1 MDQTELVV
9 QKRNTH
15 KCGHRCKPVT
25 AMTRL
30 SAILLAVCLLL
41 ALSGCGGGKA
51 EGGSVQTGEPSGA
64 EPAGIQIEFPETY
77 AAETDNVR
85 FDCAVTAGSNEAGAP
100 LHVYTA
106 TARLKKV
113 DQIGRAHV

>member
-15 KCGHRCKPVT
+15 KCGQTCKPDT
-25 AMTRL
+25 AMMLL

-51 EGGSVQTGEPSGA
+51 EGGSVQAGEPSGA
-64 EPAGIQIEFPETY
+64 EPAGIPIVFRE
-77 AAETDNVR
+77 N
-85 FDCAVTAGSNEAGAP
+85 
-100 LHVYTA
+100 
-106 TARLKKV
+106 
-113 DQIGRAHV
+113 